1 MADPKPFQ
9 MATVEAVLGAFRRQ
23 NARFLVADEVG
34 LGKTVVAQQVIQRMM
49 EAKSGPLVV
58 FYVCNSL
65 SVAAQ
70 NRRKLLEIL
79 PENDNERRRAYCSV
93 DRLTLV
99 PLYDPPSHPK
109 LNLYTLTPE
118 TSIPIRKKRRRD
130 GRQESEH

>member
-1 MADPKPFQ
+1 MANPRAFQ
-9 MATVEAVLGAFRRQ
+9 TATVEAALRAFRRR

-34 LGKTVVAQQVIQRMM
+34 LGKTVVAQQIMLRMM

-65 SVAAQ
+65 SIAAQ

-79 PENDNERRRAYCSV
+79 PEDERSSAHCRVDV

-118 TSIPIRKKRRRD
+118 TSIPHP
-130 GRQESEH
+130 EEPAA